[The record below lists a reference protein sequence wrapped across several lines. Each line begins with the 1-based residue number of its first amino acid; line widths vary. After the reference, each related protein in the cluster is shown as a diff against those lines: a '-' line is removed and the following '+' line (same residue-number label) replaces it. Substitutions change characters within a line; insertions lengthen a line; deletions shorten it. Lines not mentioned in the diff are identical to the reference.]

1 MEEEKVG
8 SGSCSSRVVSSS
20 SFPAATTAT
29 TSAAPSSSVA
39 STSKDGRG
47 FFVELNPG
55 DTTIVSWKKLLK
67 DANKANRSPA
77 APPDAPSGAHPALE
91 SRIAPAQ
98 PVEDDVK
105 DAPPSNRF
113 SAVIEKIERLYVGKQ
128 SSDEEELD
136 NVPDDDQYDT
146 EDSFI
151 DDAELDEYFQVDKS
165 PMKHNGFFVNRGQ
178 LERINH
184 PVVSPDLQ
192 PKKRRRKDLIK
203 AHGEK
208 DGEQVANK
216 HAKMGNMRMKA
227 AARTAPL
234 VGSKS
239 SSPQI
244 LPAISEHYQDG
255 KGQNQLN
262 TAVGTSKKKSADS
275 SNDKFES
282 SSAKILNR
290 DSSVFPVEVNESEKQ
305 KVGIVQSNE
314 LNNKLKVESESADT
328 TYQAYWDK
336 SASTQFEPQ
345 PKKPLNG
352 MDELEASTKVRH
364 RDKNGGSELPDLNSS
379 GSKYLTQTAT
389 QSMHVKE
396 GSSVRPKGTM
406 LERAIRELEKMVAES
421 RPPVV
426 EVQDAD
432 TSSQAVKR
440 RLPQEVKQKL
450 AKVARLAQSS
460 QGRISEELVN
470 RLTSI
475 LGHLVQRKTIKRN
488 LKEMVELG
496 LSAKQEKDGRFQ
508 QIKKEV
514 IEMVKMRVPS
524 LKPKTSE
531 QRDGATDD
539 FQEVHGSEDK
549 GVKGKYNMDDAMEDK
564 ICDLYDL
571 FVEGMDEDKGPQ
583 VRKLYVELAELWPN
597 GCMDNHGVKNAICRS
612 KERKRAL
619 YNRHKVQGKI
629 KKKKLSVPK
638 TEEIIRGEASSVAQ
652 PRIVQERLG
661 SDSSGH
667 GLMSP
672 NRMISSMA
680 TSGQHLA
687 TSVRMP
693 TSSTNGLSMDRPKQE
708 KVKGTTFMDDMRRA
722 DGALVKKKIKRKP
735 ESELGEVHLH
745 PEKFSQVRKEKHKYP
760 KIGAN
765 QPHKSTLQTASIPSC
780 DQPS

>member
-1 MEEEKVG
+1 MEEDKIG
-8 SGSCSSRVVSSS
+8 GGSCSSRVVSSS
-20 SFPAATTAT
+20 SFPSETTAT
-29 TSAAPSSSVA
+29 TGVAPSLSSA
-39 STSKDGRG
+39 STSKGG
-47 FFVELNPG
+47 SWFFVELNPG

-67 DANKANRSPA
+67 DAKKANRSPA
-77 APPDAPSGAHPALE
+77 PAPEAPSGAHPALE

-98 PVEDDVK
+98 PTEDDVK

-165 PMKHNGFFVNRGQ
+165 PVKHNGFFVNRGQ
-178 LERINH
+178 LERIND
-184 PVVSPDLQ
+184 PVVSSDIQ
-192 PKKRRRKDLIK
+192 PKKRRRKDLMK
-203 AHGEK
+203 ARGEK
-208 DGEQVANK
+208 DGEHLENK
-216 HAKMGNMRMKA
+216 HAKMGNVRMKA

-239 SSPQI
+239 SSPLS
-244 LPAISEHYQDG
+244 LPAISERYQDG

-262 TAVGTSKKKSADS
+262 TAIGTSKKKSADS
-275 SNDKFES
+275 SNNKLDS
-282 SSAKILNR
+282 SFSKISNR
-290 DSSVFPVEVNESEKQ
+290 DTSVFPAEVKKSEKQ
-305 KVGIVQSNE
+305 MVGIVQSNE
-314 LNNKLKVESESADT
+314 LNNKLKAGSESADT
-328 TYQAYWDK
+328 TYQAYRDK

-345 PKKPLNG
+345 PKKLCDTN
-352 MDELEASTKVRH
+352 ELEASTKVRH
-364 RDKNGGSELPDLNSS
+364 RDKNGSSELPDLNSS
-379 GSKYLTQTAT
+379 GSKYLTQTAKSP
-389 QSMHVKE
+389 SMQLKE

-406 LERAIRELEKMVAES
+406 LERAIRELVNIVAES
-421 RPPVV
+421 RPPVS
-426 EVQDAD
+426 EVQDPD

-440 RLPQEVKQKL
+440 RLPREVKQKL
-450 AKVARLAQSS
+450 AKVARLASC
-460 QGRISEELVN
+460 QGRISDELVN
-470 RLTSI
+470 RLMTI
-475 LGHLVQRKTIKRN
+475 LGHLVQVKTLKRN

-496 LSAKQEKDGRFQ
+496 LSAKQEKDDRFQ

-514 IEMVKMRVPS
+514 IEMIKMRVPS
-524 LKPKTSE
+524 LKPKTLE

-539 FQEVHGSEDK
+539 FQEVRGSEER
-549 GVKGKYNMDDAMEDK
+549 GVKGKYNMDEAMEDK

-571 FVEGMDEDKGPQ
+571 YVEGMDEDKGPQ
-583 VRKLYVELAELWPN
+583 IRKLYVELAELWPN
-597 GCMDNHGVKNAICRS
+597 GCMDNHGIKNAICRS

-619 YNRHKVQGKI
+619 YNRHKVQEKI
-629 KKKKLSVPK
+629 KKKKLSGHR
-638 TEEIIRGEASSVAQ
+638 TEEIICGEASSVAQ

-661 SDSSGH
+661 TDSSGH

-672 NRMISSMA
+672 NRMISSVT
-680 TSGQHLA
+680 TSSHHLA

-708 KVKGTTFMDDMRRA
+708 KVKGSTFMDDIRRA

-735 ESELGEVHLH
+735 ESELGVHLH
-745 PEKFSQVRKEKHKYP
+745 PEKVPQLGKEKPKYP
-760 KIGAN
+760 KIAAS